1 VVVDS
6 VKEEFKMRM
15 DEVRKRAKALGI
27 KTSQIKKAD
36 LIQQIQET
44 EGNFDCFGS
53 AKDYCDQWN
62 CRFREDCLPSIDFLS
77 VMFNLPNKRKG
88 EMP

>member
-1 VVVDS
+1 MIADS
-6 VKEEFKMRM
+6 IKEEFKMRM

-27 KTSQIKKAD
+27 KTAQMKKAD
-36 LIQQIQET
+36 LIRQIQKT

-62 CRFREDCLPSIDFLS
+62 CCFREDCLPSVKS
-77 VMFNLPNKRKG
+77 
-88 EMP
+88 